1 MVLHHIDHS
10 IIPHPFAQVC
20 QAYTLRYPNPFSP
33 HVISSDVLRREW
45 DSEHRILHTT
55 RLLLK
60 RGTLPTWAPRGII
73 EKSETWVLEES
84 QLDVLQGKL
93 DVSSR
98 NLDHRKVIEV
108 IETLEVRARG
118 EVSHATTSAQV
129 TSSWGFHLL
138 RNRIEHYGVSRFQRQ
153 TKNARLGLEMTIQI
167 LQPNST
173 LRDRLLNGE
182 KLNYPPITPSSAV
195 AARLHALRNRAKENK
210 ERISALIRTGAG
222 LPIQSHEDMSKE
234 EEAELKELEHAY
246 GLASEMVDE
255 TLTLSPSSSSNAA
268 SIPHPLDHP
277 KRRWFWWCRWRL
289 GGSDEKSNKS
299 NHASS
304 SEDNDT
310 RNGSM

>member
-10 IIPHPFAQVC
+10 IIPHPFTQVC

-33 HVISSDVLRREW
+33 HVITSDVLKREW
-45 DSEHRILHTT
+45 DPENRILYTT

-60 RGTLPTWAPRGII
+60 RGTLPSWAPRGII

-84 QLDVLQGKL
+84 QLDVLEGKL

-108 IETLEVRARG
+108 IETLEVRTRG

-129 TSSWGFHLL
+129 TSSWGFHML

-167 LQPNST
+167 LQPNSS

-182 KLNYPPITPSSAV
+182 KLNYPAITPSSAV

-222 LPIQSHEDMSKE
+222 LPIQSHDAMSKE

-246 GLASEMVDE
+246 GLASEVVDE
-255 TLTLSPSSSSNAA
+255 TLTNSATPSLNPG
-268 SIPHPLDHP
+268 SIPHPLDP
-277 KRRWFWWCRWRL
+277 PRRRWFWWCRWRL
-289 GGSDEKSNKS
+289 GGSDEKSVEPADSASNQDINKTDGS
-299 NHASS
+299 N
-304 SEDNDT
+304 
-310 RNGSM
+310 

>member
-1 MVLHHIDHS
+1 MVLHHIDQS
-10 IIPHPFAQVC
+10 IITHPFDQVC

-33 HVISSDVLRREW
+33 HVISSDVLKREW
-45 DSEHRILHTT
+45 DSENRILYTT

-84 QLDVLQGKL
+84 QLDVIEGKL

-108 IETLEVRARG
+108 IETLKVRARG

-138 RNRIEHYGVSRFQRQ
+138 RNRIERYGVSRFQRQ

-195 AARLHALRNRAKENK
+195 AARLHALRQRAKENK

-222 LPIQSHEDMSKE
+222 LPMQSHEVMSKE

-255 TLTLSPSSSSNAA
+255 TLTYTSTSN
-268 SIPHPLDHP
+268 LDSGKMSYSTNQP

-289 GGSDEKSNKS
+289 GGSDEK
-299 NHASS
+299 
-304 SEDNDT
+304 
-310 RNGSM
+310 